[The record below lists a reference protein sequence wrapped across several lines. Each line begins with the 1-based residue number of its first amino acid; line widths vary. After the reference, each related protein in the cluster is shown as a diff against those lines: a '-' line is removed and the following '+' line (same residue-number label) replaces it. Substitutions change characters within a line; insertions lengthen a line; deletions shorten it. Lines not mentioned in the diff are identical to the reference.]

1 MGKTEALRGLVANL
15 LRQQVGLVHYRTASK
30 SSDYPYATYEV
41 GYDFPDGN
49 LVNSELT
56 VDLWD
61 RSGDWKRIE
70 GVADEIENTFNCANL
85 PTGKIFPTF
94 FRESRIPIEDPDK
107 SLQHIQIH
115 FSVHLYEEE

>member
-1 MGKTEALRGLVANL
+1 MGKTATLRGIVANL
-15 LRQQVGLVHYRTASK
+15 LRQQVGSVYHRTASK
-30 SSDYPYATYEV
+30 ASDYPYATYEV
-41 GYDFPDGN
+41 GYSFPDSN